1 MFRAVSGVWRRG
13 FLTSLVLLAAG
24 CSATNSIDYGKVTLV
39 SVSGTV
45 TLDGQPL
52 PGALVTFENEET
64 GSLSFARTNSSG
76 SYTLQ
81 FDSEKDGVTPGTKRV
96 RFSTVRTMLGLRDE
110 EGEEVVPSHRG
121 HDLHRQSVVGRGEE
135 GVDESEEDEEGD
147 GHVGPRCQQ
156 SARDDGPAQADHQ
169 AHHHGEAQ
177 HGFAAEPVESRS
189 SQPG

>member
-1 MFRAVSGVWRRG
+1 MFRAVSGGWRRG
-13 FLTSLVLLAAG
+13 FLTSLVLLASG

-81 FDSEKDGVTPGTKRV
+81 FDSEKDGVTPGKKRV

-110 EGEEVVPSHRG
+110 VGEEV
-121 HDLHRQSVVGRGEE
+121 
-135 GVDESEEDEEGD
+135 
-147 GHVGPRCQQ
+147 
-156 SARDDGPAQADHQ
+156 
-169 AHHHGEAQ
+169 GEASTE
-177 HGFAAEPVESRS
+177 GEGKSEAKKELVPECYNGKSTLIVEVTPDS
-189 SQPG
+189 STLDFDLKSDCSTTGAK